1 MARYLESQLDF
12 IFFFYGLAFMLLGVL
27 CLAFARRLDD
37 DHRPLI
43 RLTGLFGCVHGAS
56 EWLDMIALIA
66 GDASEFLLAR
76 AVLMTASFVLLAEA
90 GRQGLQSRGVPV
102 PGPWILVP
110 ILLAIVAVG
119 VFDGLLSAKAAAR
132 YLLAAPGAIA
142 VGFALFPLRDN
153 HPETGRW
160 LMITVAAGF
169 IGYGVAAGLIVAPAP
184 FWPADVIN
192 QDGFQRLTGVP
203 VQLVRGLIA
212 VMLAALAWA
221 AWGRRVMQTLA
232 YPGYSRHLKR
242 QFVGVVTTLLTIL
255 LLGWALTNYLGEI
268 HRQDVETE
276 AAGDAALLISG
287 LERETAIADALV
299 KAFAQSPPVQ
309 RLLGGARGESPDA
322 VRALLQLDAGAVH
335 TVRSFIVDRS
345 GAIVLAAD
353 ASEQSWLG
361 QPNLQEVHWF
371 QQALAGRAVREFR
384 VDPPERIRAY
394 LTAYPI
400 RSAEGSIVGVA
411 VLESSLE
418 SLATVMGRYDQAFFV
433 VDGRGVVIITNQRD
447 ELLRTLWPRP
457 DLPRQLLSEQLGEP
471 PRQPMLAHEVFG
483 SGWMDFGGRRSYVLR
498 APIAE
503 TSASLVLAVPV
514 KGIFASRLLGIVI
527 TLQVAIAALFYFFG
541 LDSGVRDRL
550 QRQLHEE
557 LQFRSQ
563 ELARQAA
570 TDALTGLFNRMT
582 FNERLDEELA
592 RSERSGRP
600 FSLVLFD
607 IDHFKE
613 VNDIYGHP
621 MGDQVLIRLSQTVAA
636 SVRRADLLVRWGG
649 EEFALLLADTD
660 AQAAYET
667 ANKLRLLV
675 AHTLFEQVG
684 TVTASFGVA
693 QVLPGDNAETLVAR
707 ADNALYRAKLN
718 GRNRAELSLPV
729 VDPLELSPTA

>member
-12 IFFFYGLAFMLLGVL
+12 IFFFYGLAFMLLGAL

-66 GDASEFLLAR
+66 GDAGEFLLAR

-90 GRQGLQSRGVPV
+90 GRQGLQSRGLPV
-102 PGPWILVP
+102 PGPWIFIP
-110 ILLAIVAVG
+110 ILLVIVAVG
-119 VFDGLLSAKAAAR
+119 VADGIWSAKAVAR

-142 VGFALFPLRDN
+142 VGLALFSLRADY
-153 HPETGRW
+153 PESGRW
-160 LMITVAAGF
+160 LMAAVAAGF
-169 IGYGVAAGLIVAPAP
+169 IGYGLVAGVIVAPAP
-184 FWPADVIN
+184 FWPADVVN
-192 QDGFQRLTGVP
+192 QDSFQRLTGVP
-203 VQLVRGLIA
+203 IQLVRGLLA

-221 AWGRRVMQTLA
+221 AWGRRVMQTLD

-242 QFVGVVTTLLTIL
+242 QFIGVLTSLLTIL

-268 HRQDVETE
+268 HRQDTETE
-276 AAGDAALLISG
+276 VAGDAVLLVGS
-287 LERETAIADALV
+287 LEREIAIADALV
-299 KAFAQSPPVQ
+299 KAFANSPSAQP
-309 RLLGGARGESPDA
+309 LLTGADRSSPEA
-322 VRALLQLDAGAVH
+322 MRALLELDAGAVH
-335 TVRSFIVDRS
+335 AVRSFIVNRS
-345 GAIVLAAD
+345 GDIVVSSNGSD
-353 ASEQSWLG
+353 KSWLG
-361 QPNLQEVHWF
+361 QPNLRATDWF
-371 QQALAGRAVREFR
+371 EQAIRGRAVREFR
-384 VDPPERIRAY
+384 VDPPDRLRTY

-400 RSAEGSIVGVA
+400 RSAEDTIDGVA
-411 VLESSLE
+411 VLEISLE
-418 SLATVMGRYDQAFFV
+418 DLAAVMVRFDQAFFV
-433 VDGRGVVIITNQRD
+433 VDERGVVIITNRND
-447 ELLRTLWPRP
+447 EYLRTLWPRP
-457 DLPRQLLSEQLGEP
+457 GLPRQLLTEQLGAP
-471 PRQPMLAHEVFG
+471 QRQLMLAHEVFG
-483 SGWMDFGGRRSYVLR
+483 GGWMEFGGRRSYVLR
-498 APIAE
+498 EPIAE
-503 TSASLVLAVPV
+503 TQASLVIAVPV
-514 KGIFASRLLGIVI
+514 KGIFASRLLGIFI

-557 LQFRSQ
+557 LQLRSQ
-563 ELARQAA
+563 DLARQAA

-582 FNERLDEELA
+582 FNERLDKELA
-592 RSERSGRP
+592 RSERSGQP
-600 FSLVLFD
+600 FSLIIFD
-607 IDHFKE
+607 IDYFKE

-636 SVRRADLLVRWGG
+636 SVRRSDLLVRWGG

-667 ANKLRLLV
+667 AKKLRLLV
-675 AHTLFEQVG
+675 AHTIFEQVG

-718 GRNRAELSLPV
+718 GRNRVELSLPV
-729 VDPLELSPTA
+729 VDTLELSPTL